1 MTESRLLPFAVSVG
15 FVVDA
20 TPDKQDSGVQQESQE
35 KGHQHSNDYTP
46 IGIYTKVAMRYGRT
60 QLHT

>member
-1 MTESRLLPFAVSVG
+1 MSVSL
-15 FVVDA
+15 VVDA